1 MCGTQFILTFVQ
13 SSDHID
19 HARVLRPTCAT
30 QASEMV
36 INPRFALL
44 QGASYRVS
52 LGHEAIG
59 KSDKLRFTRS
69 PNAPA
74 DIGLGC
80 PSICGGIIAREG
92 HDDMTA
98 VQPAPHGINS
108 SLGGMYEELTSRLRF
123 LPDANSQEGVHPNAN
138 VYI

>member
-1 MCGTQFILTFVQ
+1 
-13 SSDHID
+13 
-19 HARVLRPTCAT
+19 
-30 QASEMV
+30 MV
-36 INPRFALL
+36 INPPFALP

-59 KSDKLRFTRS
+59 KPDKLGLTRS
-69 PNAPA
+69 PDAPA

-92 HDDMTA
+92 HDDMIA

-108 SLGGMYEELTSRLRF
+108 SLGETSRRANLKITVV
-123 LPDANSQEGVHPNAN
+123 PDANSQKG
-138 VYI
+138 